1 MQIQDLKQALE
12 DGDIEKAKSVLQV
25 FLSSDV
31 SEKEAGK
38 ILLDL
43 TMLHVQS
50 ENTFNKIELA
60 FLDEA
65 IEELKALKK
74 VAANAGEALEQAE
87 LKSRIQN
94 S

>member
-1 MQIQDLKQALE
+1 MQIQDLKLALE
-12 DGDIEKAKSVLQV
+12 SGDLETAKSIFYG
-25 FLSSDV
+25 FLNTDL

-50 ENTFNKIELA
+50 ENVLNKLELA

-65 IEELKALKK
+65 IKEIKALGKLKSEKLEELEK
-74 VAANAGEALEQAE
+74 AE
-87 LKSRIQN
+87 LKDQIQ
-94 S
+94 SS